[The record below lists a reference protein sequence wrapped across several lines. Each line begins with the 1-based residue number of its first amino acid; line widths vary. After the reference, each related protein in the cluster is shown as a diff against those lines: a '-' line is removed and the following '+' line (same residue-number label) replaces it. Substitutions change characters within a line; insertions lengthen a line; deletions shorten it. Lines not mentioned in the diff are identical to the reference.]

1 MMQDKPGIPLASVEK
16 IGELLF
22 FKIPAVFIGTIGLA
36 QIGVNLANVLMRY
49 LFRMPLVWAEEF
61 LALSVVWV
69 VFLGVTMV
77 AWRWEHLSVDLIS
90 NRLSP
95 RMRSVFDVAV
105 GISVLV
111 ACTII
116 AVSAYRVV
124 ATMMMLNTRSIIMKY
139 PMYYAHASVLIG
151 SVLQIAA
158 VLWRFAL
165 ASSGVPLAHHASP
178 DQSLPPAAEQRLD
191 SPMP

>member
-1 MMQDKPGIPLASVEK
+1 MAGRYEGAVTTAEA

-22 FKIPAVFIGTIGLA
+22 FKLPALLIGVLGLA
-36 QIGVNLANVLMRY
+36 QIGVNFANVLMRY
-49 LFRMPLVWAEEF
+49 LFHRPLVWAEEF
-61 LALSVVWV
+61 LALSLVWV

-95 RMRSVFDVAV
+95 RMRSVFNVAV
-105 GISVLV
+105 GISVIV
-111 ACTII
+111 ACAII
-116 AVSAYRVV
+116 AISAYRVV
-124 ATMMMLNTRSIIMKY
+124 ATMMMLNTRSIILKY

-158 VLWRFAL
+158 VLWRFSLAL
-165 ASSGVPLAHHASP
+165 GGLPLVRPHSP
-178 DQSLPPAAEQRLD
+178 NEALPPAAEQRLD
-191 SPMP
+191 ASVL